1 MKHLMKI
8 TALAFP
14 VLLTACSL
22 TPVSSRV
29 PGYLTTPK
37 GELLMSQE
45 GQCWRTA
52 EWRPALAI
60 RQCDPEVV
68 KARELAPPEEV
79 VEEEKTEE
87 VADTGEH
94 PGIEP
99 VQRVAPVA
107 PPEEGGLVVQSIVA
121 VPAGEKKDETRTEV
135 VFAPLSLG
143 SDTTFR
149 FGDDRLTAEGRDA
162 VIELAGLL
170 KRRKVQDLK
179 LTVVGHTDRIGTD
192 KANMDLS
199 RRRANTIK
207 TALVAEGITADS
219 IETGGMGATMPIT
232 QLADCPSDIERCEL
246 IDCLRPDRRVEIKAR
261 GKIENGTR
269 TVPVQGVLELKLPRK
284 PAANLSER
292 RSEMAEMCKAG

>member
-68 KARELAPPEEV
+68 KAREEAPPEEV
-79 VEEEKTEE
+79 VEEKTEE

-99 VQRVAPVA
+99 VPRVAPVVV
-107 PPEEGGLVVQSIVA
+107 PEEGGLVVQSIVA
-121 VPAGEKKDETRTEV
+121 VPVGEKKDETRVEV
-135 VFAPLSLG
+135 VFAPLSLN

-179 LTVVGHTDRIGTD
+179 LTVVGHTDRIGSD

-207 TALVAEGITADS
+207 TALVAEGIAADS

-284 PAANLSER
+284 PAASVSER